1 MAKAGHGYYT
11 LVMTGLA
18 LGLILLS
25 AVAHATWNLLAKRT
39 KNQELF
45 IWWMIVSIGIIIA
58 PLAFFL
64 FLQYPVVSPGWW
76 FVLGTV
82 ILHALYFVLLGR
94 SYAHAD
100 FSLVYPIARGL
111 GPALVPVLGV
121 LILKETLTPLA
132 VIGIIMVII
141 GIYTVYWWG
150 RIQQLRRDPLRL
162 FREAGAR
169 YSILTGLVNAIQSTW
184 DKVGV
189 QYVNPFLYM
198 YLLALGGVLVLA
210 PYMITHHGPGAV
222 QSEGRRNIK
231 IIPVAGL
238 LMFCAYGLVLLAM
251 SFTQVSYIIP
261 AREIGIVFGV
271 ILGVVLLREPF
282 GRGRIIGSCLI
293 ALGVSFI
300 SLAR

>member
-1 MAKAGHGYYT
+1 
-11 LVMTGLA
+11 MTGLA

-25 AVAHATWNLLAKRT
+25 AVAHATWNLLVKRT
-39 KNQELF
+39 TNQELF
-45 IWWMIVSIGIIIA
+45 IWWIIVSISIIVA
-58 PLAFFL
+58 PLAIFL
-64 FLQYPVVSPGWW
+64 FVQYPVEPPGWW
-76 FVLGTV
+76 FVLGTI

-100 FSLVYPIARGL
+100 FSLVYPIARGI
-111 GPALVPVLGV
+111 GPSLVPVLGV
-121 LILKETLTPLA
+121 LILRESITPLA
-132 VIGIIMVII
+132 VVGIIMVII

-150 RIQQLRRDPLRL
+150 RIRQLLRDPFRL

-169 YSILTGLVNAIQSTW
+169 YAILTGLVNAVQSVW

-210 PYMITHHGPGAV
+210 PYMIPYHGMGAV
-222 QSEGRRNIK
+222 RSEGRRNIK

-251 SFTQVSYIIP
+251 QFTQVSYIIP

-271 ILGVVLLREPF
+271 ILGMILLREPF

-293 ALGVSFI
+293 AFGVSFI

>member
-1 MAKAGHGYYT
+1 
-11 LVMTGLA
+11 MTGLA

-25 AVAHATWNLLAKRT
+25 AVAHSTWNLLTKRT
-39 KNQELF
+39 TNQELF
-45 IWWMIVSIGIIIA
+45 IWWILISISIIIS
-58 PLAFFL
+58 PLAIVLFFK
-64 FLQYPVVSPGWW
+64 YPIISPGWW

-111 GPALVPVLGV
+111 GPALVPILGV
-121 LILKETLTPLA
+121 IILQETITPLA
-132 VIGIIMVII
+132 VIGILMVII

-150 RIQQLRRDPLRL
+150 RIQQLLRDPLRL
-162 FREAGAR
+162 FRETGAR
-169 YSILTGLVNAIQSTW
+169 YAILTGLANAVQSVW

-189 QYVNPFLYM
+189 QYVSPFLYM
-198 YLLALGGVLVLA
+198 YLLALGGVMVLA
-210 PYMITHHGPGAV
+210 PYMIRYHGMGAV
-222 QSEGRRNIK
+222 RLAGQRNLK

-238 LMFCAYGLVLLAM
+238 LMFCAYSLVLLAM
-251 SFTQVSYIIP
+251 QFTQVSYIIP

-271 ILGVVLLREPF
+271 ILGAILLKESF

-293 ALGVSFI
+293 ALGVSLI
-300 SLAR
+300 SVAR

>member
-1 MAKAGHGYYT
+1 
-11 LVMTGLA
+11 MTGLA

-25 AVAHATWNLLAKRT
+25 AVAHSTWNLLAKRAT
-39 KNQELF
+39 NQELF
-45 IWWMIVSIGIIIA
+45 IWWILISISIIIA
-58 PLAFFL
+58 PLAIIL
-64 FLQYPVVSPGWW
+64 FLQYPVISPGWW
-76 FVLGTV
+76 FILGTI

-111 GPALVPVLGV
+111 GPAFVPILGV
-121 LILKETLTPLA
+121 IILRETITPLA
-132 VIGIIMVII
+132 VIGIITVII

-150 RIQQLRRDPLRL
+150 RIQQLLRDPLRL
-162 FREAGAR
+162 FRETGAR
-169 YSILTGLVNAIQSTW
+169 YAILTGLVNAVQSVW

-198 YLLALGGVLVLA
+198 YLLALGGVIVLA
-210 PYMITHHGPGAV
+210 PYMIRYHSMGAV
-222 QSEGRRNIK
+222 RFEGRRNLR

-251 SFTQVSYIIP
+251 QFTQVSYIIP

-271 ILGVVLLREPF
+271 ILGVILLKEPF

-293 ALGVSFI
+293 ALGVSLI
-300 SLAR
+300 SVAR